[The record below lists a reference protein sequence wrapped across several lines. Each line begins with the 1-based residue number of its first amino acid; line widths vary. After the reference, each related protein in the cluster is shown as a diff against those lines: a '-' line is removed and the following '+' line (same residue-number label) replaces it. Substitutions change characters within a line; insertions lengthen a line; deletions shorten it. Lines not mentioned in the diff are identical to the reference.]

1 MTDQFEN
8 ESDTDIIIDEQS
20 EIAEVLTRV
29 FPAAYLVVNLRKS
42 SLVEGV
48 AFSSSTY
55 NFSLAE
61 NQPPGAEV
69 GTVRASSG
77 SDLYDVNYTL
87 KTHADQFTVDAD
99 GVIRTRAQLDREQQ
113 EWYILDVEAV
123 DTRSPP
129 ASAVAMV

>member
-1 MTDQFEN
+1 MTRC
-8 ESDTDIIIDEQS
+8 

-29 FPAAYLVVNLRKS
+29 FPAARLVVNLRTI

-48 AFSSSTY
+48 AFKSSTY

-61 NQPPGAEV
+61 NQPAGAVV

-77 SDLYDVNYTL
+77 SDLYGVTYAL
-87 KTHADQFTVDAD
+87 KTHADQFAVDTD
-99 GVIRTRAQLDREQQ
+99 GEIRTKAQLDREQR

-129 ASAVAMV
+129 TSAVAVV